1 MMSNILDKRIDNCYV
16 ALDNAEEDW
25 GKNYWSTVLVIL
37 LRQMRSEKPK
47 LH

>member
-1 MMSNILDKRIDNCYV
+1 MSNIIEKLIDNCNV
-16 ALDNAEEDW
+16 VIDNAEEDW

-37 LRQMRSEKPK
+37 LRQMRAEKAI

>member
-1 MMSNILDKRIDNCYV
+1 MMSNILEKRIDNCYI

-37 LRQMRSEKPK
+37 LRQMRAEKPK